1 MSILVLQGFRLVSR
15 AVPYPSCCVLSSL
28 EAASPPN
35 GRTGSIGSFVL
46 PAARGVPG
54 TKGSWRGLER
64 GSGAWQGHGQ
74 QSRGMC

>member
-1 MSILVLQGFRLVSR
+1 MHLKGRAPRGCSTLLLGVFSIPGWRHHRMSILVLQGFRLVSR

-46 PAARGVPG
+46 PAA
-54 TKGSWRGLER
+54 
-64 GSGAWQGHGQ
+64 
-74 QSRGMC
+74 